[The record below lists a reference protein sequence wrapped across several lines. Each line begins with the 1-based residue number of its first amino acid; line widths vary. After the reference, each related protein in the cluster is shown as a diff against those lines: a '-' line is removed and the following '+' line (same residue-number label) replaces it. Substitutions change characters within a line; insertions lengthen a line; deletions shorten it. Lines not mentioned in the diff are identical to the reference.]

1 VAFTDTLE
9 EAVACEGAADGYAG
23 TF

>member
-1 VAFTDTLE
+1 VAFTETLE